1 MTTRKTKQRAA
12 NAALT
17 IFLLTVSI
25 IVLSPLLLA
34 LLNSFKTLSEITY
47 DVAALPETW
56 QTANY
61 ERAWNSLNFPR
72 ALLNSLLVN
81 SSEQRGRCAH
91 LLHGSIPHRP
101 PPDAQ
106 QPCAL
111 QDFSGRNDSAVP
123 GGHDPADHRNQ
134 KNGTDRL
141 HRRRCVCLPRHGRRH
156 GCCLPTAALSRQ
168 FRATLRRLPEID
180 GCTELGTFFH
190 VVFPLLRPTTYTLI
204 VINTFWFWND
214 FLLPEADSFLGA
226 ASHDPHRDSFAYGPV
241 YHAVGS
247 GVAGADDGDS
257 AGPHRVFGHAEKY
270 RRRTDS
276 RCSQELIPRK
286 KRNNKNHTGGTS
298 SEKDSCP
305 RPCDASGAGRVCRLR
320 RQADD
325 TADGRHSG

>member
-72 ALLNSLLVN
+72 ALLNSLLVTVLSN
-81 SSEQRGRCAH
+81 AGVVLISSMAAYRIVRHPTRSNRALYKIFLAEMILPFQVVMIPLTIVIKKMG
-91 LLHGSIPHRP
+91 LIDSI
-101 PPDAQ
+101 AGVVFAYLGMGVAMGVFTY
-106 QPCAL
+106 CG
-111 QDFSGRNDSAVP
+111 FIKTVP
-123 GGHDPADHRNQ
+123 LDIEE
-134 KNGTDRL
+134 
-141 HRRRCVCLPRHGRRH
+141 
-156 GCCLPTAALSRQ
+156 AAR
-168 FRATLRRLPEID
+168 ID

-214 FLLPEADSFLGA
+214 FLLPKLILSSEQLRTIPIAIHSLMGQYIMQWDLALPALMMAILPALIAFLA
-226 ASHDPHRDSFAYGPV
+226 MQKNI
-241 YHAVGS
+241 
-247 GVAGADDGDS
+247 VAGLT
-257 AGPHRVFGHAEKY
+257 AGAVK
-270 RRRTDS
+270 S
-276 RCSQELIPRK
+276 
-286 KRNNKNHTGGTS
+286 
-298 SEKDSCP
+298 
-305 RPCDASGAGRVCRLR
+305 
-320 RQADD
+320 
-325 TADGRHSG
+325 

>member
-72 ALLNSLLVN
+72 ALFTSLLVTVLSN
-81 SSEQRGRCAH
+81 AGVVLISSMAAYRIVRHPTRSNRALYKIFLAEMILPFQVVMIPLTIVIKKMG
-91 LLHGSIPHRP
+91 LIDSI
-101 PPDAQ
+101 AGVVFAYLGMGVAMGVFTY
-106 QPCAL
+106 CG
-111 QDFSGRNDSAVP
+111 FIKTVP
-123 GGHDPADHRNQ
+123 RDIEE
-134 KNGTDRL
+134 
-141 HRRRCVCLPRHGRRH
+141 
-156 GCCLPTAALSRQ
+156 AAR
-168 FRATLRRLPEID
+168 ID

-214 FLLPEADSFLGA
+214 FLLPKLILSSEQLRTIPIAIHSLMGQYIMQWDLALPALMMAILPALIAFLA
-226 ASHDPHRDSFAYGPV
+226 MQQNI
-241 YHAVGS
+241 
-247 GVAGADDGDS
+247 VAGLT
-257 AGPHRVFGHAEKY
+257 AGAVK
-270 RRRTDS
+270 S
-276 RCSQELIPRK
+276 
-286 KRNNKNHTGGTS
+286 
-298 SEKDSCP
+298 
-305 RPCDASGAGRVCRLR
+305 
-320 RQADD
+320 
-325 TADGRHSG
+325 

>member
-72 ALLNSLLVN
+72 ALFNSLLATVLSN
-81 SSEQRGRCAH
+81 AGVVLISSMAAYRIVRHPTRSNRALYKIFLAEMILPFQVVMIPLTIVIKKMG
-91 LLHGSIPHRP
+91 LIDSI
-101 PPDAQ
+101 AGVVFAYLGMGVAMGVFTY
-106 QPCAL
+106 CG
-111 QDFSGRNDSAVP
+111 FIKTVP
-123 GGHDPADHRNQ
+123 RDIEE
-134 KNGTDRL
+134 
-141 HRRRCVCLPRHGRRH
+141 
-156 GCCLPTAALSRQ
+156 AAR
-168 FRATLRRLPEID
+168 ID

-214 FLLPEADSFLGA
+214 FLLPKLILSSEQLRTIPIAIHSLMGQYIMQWDLALPALMMAILPALIAFLA
-226 ASHDPHRDSFAYGPV
+226 MQQNI
-241 YHAVGS
+241 
-247 GVAGADDGDS
+247 VAGLT
-257 AGPHRVFGHAEKY
+257 AGAVK
-270 RRRTDS
+270 S
-276 RCSQELIPRK
+276 
-286 KRNNKNHTGGTS
+286 
-298 SEKDSCP
+298 
-305 RPCDASGAGRVCRLR
+305 
-320 RQADD
+320 
-325 TADGRHSG
+325 

>member
-72 ALLNSLLVN
+72 ALFNSLLVTVLSN
-81 SSEQRGRCAH
+81 AGVVLISSMAAYRIVRHQTRSNRALYKIFLAEMILPFQVVMIPLTIVIKKMG
-91 LLHGSIPHRP
+91 LIDSI
-101 PPDAQ
+101 AGVVFAYLGMGVAMGVFTY
-106 QPCAL
+106 CG
-111 QDFSGRNDSAVP
+111 FIKTVP
-123 GGHDPADHRNQ
+123 RDIEE
-134 KNGTDRL
+134 
-141 HRRRCVCLPRHGRRH
+141 
-156 GCCLPTAALSRQ
+156 AAR
-168 FRATLRRLPEID
+168 ID

-214 FLLPEADSFLGA
+214 FLLPKLILSSEQLRTIPIAIHSLMGQYIMQWDLALPALMMAILPALIAFLA
-226 ASHDPHRDSFAYGPV
+226 MQQNI
-241 YHAVGS
+241 
-247 GVAGADDGDS
+247 VAGLT
-257 AGPHRVFGHAEKY
+257 AGAVK
-270 RRRTDS
+270 S
-276 RCSQELIPRK
+276 
-286 KRNNKNHTGGTS
+286 
-298 SEKDSCP
+298 
-305 RPCDASGAGRVCRLR
+305 
-320 RQADD
+320 
-325 TADGRHSG
+325 

>member
-72 ALLNSLLVN
+72 ALFNSLLVTVLSN
-81 SSEQRGRCAH
+81 AGVVLISSMAAYRIVRHPTRSNRALYKIFLAEMILPFQVVMIPLTIVIKKMG
-91 LLHGSIPHRP
+91 LIDSI
-101 PPDAQ
+101 AGVVFAYLGMGVAMGVFTY
-106 QPCAL
+106 CG
-111 QDFSGRNDSAVP
+111 FIKTVP
-123 GGHDPADHRNQ
+123 RDIEE
-134 KNGTDRL
+134 
-141 HRRRCVCLPRHGRRH
+141 
-156 GCCLPTAALSRQ
+156 AAR
-168 FRATLRRLPEID
+168 ID

-214 FLLPEADSFLGA
+214 FLLP
-226 ASHDPHRDSFAYGPV
+226 
-241 YHAVGS
+241 
-247 GVAGADDGDS
+247 
-257 AGPHRVFGHAEKY
+257 K
-270 RRRTDS
+270 
-276 RCSQELIPRK
+276 LIL
-286 KRNNKNHTGGTS
+286 S
-298 SEKDSCP
+298 SEQLRTIPIAIHSLMASISC
-305 RPCDASGAGRVCRLR
+305 SGIWRCRR
-320 RQADD
+320 
-325 TADGRHSG
+325 